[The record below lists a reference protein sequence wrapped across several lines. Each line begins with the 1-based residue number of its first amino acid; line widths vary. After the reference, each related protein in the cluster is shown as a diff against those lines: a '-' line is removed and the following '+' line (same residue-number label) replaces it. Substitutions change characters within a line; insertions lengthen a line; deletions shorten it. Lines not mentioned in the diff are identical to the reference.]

1 MHLLFSFCYIEK
13 YQIDFL
19 NNDIYP
25 LFIGENLFPVNI
37 PKITSDQTI
46 YIYICSR
53 FIWIV
58 NFHINSLSL

>member
-46 YIYICSR
+46 YIYIYVLDS
-53 FIWIV
+53 FG
-58 NFHINSLSL
+58 